1 MILSKNLYQHNNNN
15 SLNRVITTLES
26 LGLSVESVAS
36 RIQSAGA
43 KAVITSDEGV
53 RGGKRIPLKVC
64 MCECKRSKIGK
75 CYFGELPPDDK
86 DRKTRLCLV

>member
-1 MILSKNLYQHNNNN
+1 M
-15 SLNRVITTLES
+15 
-26 LGLSVESVAS
+26 ESVAS

-75 CYFGELPPDDK
+75 CYFGELPPVKVPMIRIEKQDCAWCNSSRDA
-86 DRKTRLCLV
+86 